1 MNFRSIA
8 SNVAVAFLSQ
18 FIAFLASALTS
29 FLVPKILGTVE
40 YGYWQL
46 FVFYASYV
54 GFFAL
59 GSIDGL
65 YLIRGGQSRSEID
78 RSDVVSQY
86 WLSVCY
92 VALISLLIG
101 LVGGLVF
108 FEGKRAE
115 VIAFTSV
122 YAVVTHMASS
132 IGTILQAMN
141 ETKAY
146 SRSVMIDRGSFVFLI
161 LLPLFWQIDCFE
173 AYATLYIVAKF
184 ACLAYCLYEVRD
196 FRHSKLLPLPE
207 ACRSIIT
214 SIRVGIKLTFANVA
228 SMLVLGVARALIDQA
243 WGIEAFGRVSFSLSL
258 VNFFISFV
266 SQASLVLFPA
276 LRQGTDEEKSSF
288 YRIVRDALEVAFPLV
303 YLLYFPISCLVS
315 LWLPQYAS
323 SMYYFAILLPL
334 CVFETKMDLCCT
346 TYLKVLRGE
355 NILLWVNIAT
365 VIGSAVFSLAAI
377 YGLGSIDAVL
387 FGVVACIVGRA
398 LWCEWYLNR
407 RLGVSSSALPLEE
420 VILTIC
426 FVSLSLRFETLIAV
440 ITYALLYA
448 VYIYLNRETSAEL
461 LALIF
466 RAITHIRKGRH

>member
-92 VALISLLIG
+92 VALISLLMG

-141 ETKAY
+141 ETRAY

-207 ACRSIIT
+207 TCRSIFC

-276 LRQGTDEEKSSF
+276 LRQGTDEEKRMF
-288 YRIVRDALEVAFPLV
+288 YKVVRDTLEITFPAV
-303 YLLYFPISCLVS
+303 YLLYFPISQIIS
-315 LWLPQYAS
+315 LWLPQYAD

-355 NILLWVNIAT
+355 NTLLLVNVAT
-365 VIGSAVFSLAAI
+365 VAGSAVLSFVSI
-377 YGLGSIDAVL
+377 YLLESIDAVL
-387 FGVVACIVGRA
+387 FGVVGCIICRAFWCECYLDKKLEVPSSVLPVEEIILTVCFLLLSLKLGAIVAAIIYACLYIIYISSNRKTSIRTLSLACRA
-398 LWCEWYLNR
+398 LSHFR
-407 RLGVSSSALPLEE
+407 R
-420 VILTIC
+420 
-426 FVSLSLRFETLIAV
+426 
-440 ITYALLYA
+440 
-448 VYIYLNRETSAEL
+448 N
-461 LALIF
+461 
-466 RAITHIRKGRH
+466 